1 VQCYQ
6 SLYYYSYINMH
17 LFVESDHSF
26 RDIYF
31 PNPYLP
37 APRALAAEGQ
47 TDPEPALDLHWVER
61 ILVGE

>member
-1 VQCYQ
+1 
-6 SLYYYSYINMH
+6 MH

-37 APRALAAEGQ
+37 APRNAPADGQ
-47 TDPEPALDLHWVER
+47 TDPEPAVDLHWVES